1 MSTDRPEGESPHDSD
16 EQQTDTIP
24 TIRPGDRD
32 GGSADDE
39 ITATPELT
47 TRGHPDDTEWRKH
60 TTNVWGRV
68 ESGIVAF
75 ALDDRDDAEDLKGSY
90 EIHPSDP
97 GVVNLSFNVGG
108 VFRGVE
114 TTIAGTERLTPKQ
127 AEGLAAAL
135 LEAAEQARNGGVDE

>member
-1 MSTDRPEGESPHDSD
+1 MSEKTTEPIQGSHDSAEYEPTVQPRDVDDATD
-16 EQQTDTIP
+16 EDIAP
-24 TIRPGDRD
+24 
-32 GGSADDE
+32 
-39 ITATPELT
+39 TPELT
-47 TRGHPDDTEWRKH
+47 DRGHPDDTEWRKH
-60 TTNVWGRV
+60 TTDVWGRV
-68 ESGIVAF
+68 EGGIMAF